1 MYKRQIVN
9 LGAHIDNMRKYG
21 VPVVVAIN
29 RFHTDSDAE
38 LKFIEDYC
46 REHNAEFALSEVFAK
61 GGEGGIELAEKVCKA
76 AEQGSDF
83 QPLYDACLLYT
94 SCSVKTTLYYFI
106 T

>member
-1 MYKRQIVN
+1 
-9 LGAHIDNMRKYG
+9 MRKYG

-38 LKFIEDYC
+38 LQFIEDYC

-76 AEQGSDF
+76 ANKVLISNHCTIQ
-83 QPLYDACLLYT
+83 
-94 SCSVKTTLYYFI
+94 V
-106 T
+106 